1 MLFPCLRATA
11 DLLMMPKEVL
21 TDRAIRAEVVPGLS
35 LRRICQLLNRF
46 LPDDFAPDPLPPG
59 QGPARTCV
67 PVMILTLSCSWILV
81 LVPTWLRIWG
91 HCCCVMAL

>member
-1 MLFPCLRATA
+1 MVLWRRYMLFPCLRATA

-59 QGPARTCV
+59 QGSAQTV
-67 PVMILTLSCSWILV
+67 PLFGILPEISHKRQVT
-81 LVPTWLRIWG
+81 
-91 HCCCVMAL
+91 